1 MFILRVA
8 LNTPL
13 RNLFD
18 YLPPDNCPVET
29 LAPGQRLQ
37 VPFGKG
43 SVRIGIII
51 SISDTSKLPR
61 HKLKKAIALLDEV
74 PLLPKKHLQLIEWVS
89 HYYHHPIGD
98 VVFTS
103 IPAALRQGKAAKI
116 KQEIV
121 WRLTESG
128 GKLDADEL
136 SRAKKQLALLLFIKQ
151 TPDGVSQSR
160 ITNKFKNSRQP
171 L

>member
-18 YLPPDNCPVET
+18 YLPPDNCPAET

-43 SVRIGIII
+43 SVRTGIII
-51 SISDTSKLPR
+51 SISGTSELPKY
-61 HKLKKAIALLDEV
+61 KLKKAIALLDEV
-74 PLLPKKHLQLIEWVS
+74 PLLPKKHLQLIEWAS

-98 VVFTS
+98 VAFTS
-103 IPAALRQGKAAKI
+103 LPAALRKGKAAKI
-116 KQEIV
+116 KQEVV

-128 GKLDADEL
+128 KKLDPDEL
-136 SRAKKQLALLLFIKQ
+136 SRAKKQLALFLFIKQ
-151 TPDGVSQSR
+151 IPDGVSQSR
-160 ITNKFKNSRQP
+160 ITNEFKNSR
-171 L
+171 